1 MKTLYTTPFSGDY
14 WRSACLELKKPL
26 ILAFAAMM
34 IVLRV
39 VLKAV
44 EIPVGPYLNI
54 TTGFFVN
61 ALGAM
66 VFGPIVAL
74 LAAMITDTLGCM
86 LFPVGP
92 YFFPFIFVEMT
103 SSLIFALFL
112 YRTKLTAWRVLLSR
126 FSVMVICNLILNPAL
141 LVLYNRMVLGGDYAF
156 LALPRVIKNL
166 CLFPAESFLLLL
178 FLNVMRPITNR
189 MGFTYG
195 NQEKLRFTKQHV
207 IGLIALTLVSAAA
220 VAFYSYYRIHL
231 K

>member
-1 MKTLYTTPFSGDY
+1 MKTLYANPFSAEY
-14 WRSACLELKKPL
+14 WRTACLELKKPL

-39 VLKAV
+39 ALKAV

-66 VFGPIVAL
+66 VFGPVVAL
-74 LAAMITDTLGCM
+74 LAAAISDTLGCM

-92 YFFPFIFVEMT
+92 YFFPFIFVEMA

-112 YRTKLTAWRVLLSR
+112 YRAKLSTWRVLLSR

-141 LVLYNRMVLGGDYAF
+141 LVLYNKLILGGEYAF
-156 LALPRVIKNL
+156 LTLPRIIKNL
-166 CLFPAESFLLLL
+166 CLFPAESFLLVL
-178 FLNVMRPITNR
+178 FLNVMLPITNR
-189 MGFTYG
+189 MKLTYG
-195 NQEKLRFTKQHV
+195 TSGKLQFTKRHV
-207 IGLIALTLVSAAA
+207 VALIVLAIVSAAA
-220 VAFYSYYRIHL
+220 VAFYWYYRTYL

>member
-1 MKTLYTTPFSGDY
+1 MKTLYANPFSAEY
-14 WRSACLELKKPL
+14 WRTACLELKKPL

-39 VLKAV
+39 ALKAV

-66 VFGPIVAL
+66 VFGPVVAL
-74 LAAMITDTLGCM
+74 LAAAISDTLGCM

-92 YFFPFIFVEMT
+92 YFFPFIFVEMA

-112 YRTKLTAWRVLLSR
+112 YRAKLSTWRVLLSR
-126 FSVMVICNLILNPAL
+126 FSVMFVCNLILNPAL
-141 LVLYNRMVLGGDYAF
+141 LILYNKLILGGEYAF
-156 LALPRVIKNL
+156 LTLPRIIKNL
-166 CLFPAESFLLLL
+166 CLFPAESFLLVL
-178 FLNVMRPITNR
+178 FLNVMLPITNR
-189 MGFTYG
+189 MKLTYG
-195 NQEKLRFTKQHV
+195 GAAKLQISKRHV
-207 IGLIALTLVSAAA
+207 VVLVILAVISAAA
-220 VAFYSYYRIHL
+220 VAFYSYYQLYL